1 MAGGQERILRRRI
14 SSIDATKK
22 ITRAM
27 ELIAASRIVK
37 AQGRVQAAKP
47 YSEKVTDVIANLAGG
62 GAGVDHPLLA
72 QPGEINRVAYVVI
85 AADRG
90 LCGGYNNNVLR
101 AVERSIDSDRAAGR
115 DYALILSGKKAA
127 GYFSFRGYEVHAAFE
142 GFSDQP
148 NYSDAK
154 AMAESVA
161 ELFESGQ
168 AQQVQLAYTRF
179 LSMGSQEVTVDQF
192 MPLEASEIG
201 ADAAEE
207 SGGGGYEFEP
217 EPSEILGRL
226 LPRYAEARLYAA
238 LLEASAS
245 EHAARQRA
253 MKAATDNAEDLKIN
267 LTRIMNRARQDAI
280 TTEIMEIVGG
290 AEAMSQDDDG
300 DLEDLIAQSIEGS
313 FATLT
318 TDRTDALTFRSKNDH
333 DRRQHRNQRW
343 KGSRYCR
350 TGSRRRIST
359 RIVARNK
366 HICRD
371 GRRIGRRQSD
381 HWW

>member
-47 YSEKVTDVIANLAGG
+47 YSEKVTDVITNLAGG
-62 GAGVDHPLLA
+62 GAGVDHPLLTA
-72 QPGEINRVAYVVI
+72 PEEVSRVAYVVI

-101 AVERSIDSDRAAGR
+101 AVERAIAADKSQGR
-115 DYALILSGKKAA
+115 DYALVLSGKKAA
-127 GYFSFRGYEVHAAFE
+127 GYFSFRGYEVHAAYE

-154 AMAESVA
+154 TMAETVA
-161 ELFESGQ
+161 ELFENGEV
-168 AQQVQLAYTRF
+168 QQVQLAYTRF
-179 LSMGSQEVTVDQF
+179 ISMGSQEVAVEQF
-192 MPLEASEIG
+192 MPLEPTEIG
-201 ADAAEE
+201 ADVAEDTD
-207 SGGGGYEFEP
+207 GGGYEFEP
-217 EPSEILGRL
+217 EPAEILGRL

-238 LLEASAS
+238 LLESSAS

-267 LTRIMNRARQDAI
+267 LTRIMNRARQDSI
-280 TTEIMEIVGG
+280 TTEIMEIVSG
-290 AEAMSQDDDG
+290 AEAMGQDDDDG
-300 DLEDLIAQSIEGS
+300 LEDLITQSLEGS
-313 FATLT
+313 FAALAS
-318 TDRTDALTFRSKNDH
+318 DRNDA
-333 DRRQHRNQRW
+333 
-343 KGSRYCR
+343 
-350 TGSRRRIST
+350 
-359 RIVARNK
+359 
-366 HICRD
+366 
-371 GRRIGRRQSD
+371 
-381 HWW
+381 

>member
-37 AQGRVQAAKP
+37 AQSRVQAAKP

-62 GAGVDHPLLA
+62 GAGVDHPLLTPA
-72 QPGEINRVAYVVI
+72 DEVTRVAYVAI

-101 AVERSIDSDRAAGR
+101 AVERAIAADQSLDRQ
-115 DYALILSGKKAA
+115 YALVLSGKKAA
-127 GYFSFRGYEVHAAFE
+127 SYFSFRGYEPHAAYE

-154 AMAESVA
+154 AIAESVA
-161 ELFESGQ
+161 DLFESGEV
-168 AQQVQLAYTRF
+168 QQVRLAYTRF
-179 LSMGSQEVTVDQF
+179 LSMGSQEVTIDQF

-201 ADAAEE
+201 ADGDGDT
-207 SGGGGYEFEP
+207 GGGGYEFEP
-217 EPSEILGRL
+217 EPAEILSRL

-238 LLEASAS
+238 LLEGSAS

-253 MKAATDNAEDLKIN
+253 MKAATDNAEDLKTN

-280 TTEIMEIVGG
+280 TTEIMEIVSG
-290 AEAMSQDDDG
+290 AEAMNDDG
-300 DLEDLIAQSIEGS
+300 DDGGLDEAITQSLEGS
-313 FATLT
+313 LAALVS
-318 TDRTDALTFRSKNDH
+318 DRNDA
-333 DRRQHRNQRW
+333 
-343 KGSRYCR
+343 
-350 TGSRRRIST
+350 
-359 RIVARNK
+359 
-366 HICRD
+366 
-371 GRRIGRRQSD
+371 
-381 HWW
+381 

>member
-37 AQGRVQAAKP
+37 AQGRVRSAKP

-62 GAGVDHPLLA
+62 GAGVDHPLLTQA
-72 QPGEINRVAYVVI
+72 DQVNRVAYVVI

-101 AVERSIDSDRAAGR
+101 AVERAIAADQAQGR
-115 DYALILSGKKAA
+115 QYVLVLSGKKAA
-127 GYFSFRGYEVHAAFE
+127 GYFSFRGYEVHAAYE

-154 AMAESVA
+154 TMAESVA
-161 ELFESGQ
+161 ELFESGDV
-168 AQQVQLAYTRF
+168 QQVRLAYTRF

-201 ADAAEE
+201 ADASENTA
-207 SGGGGYEFEP
+207 GGGYEFEP
-217 EPSEILGRL
+217 EPAEILSRL
-226 LPRYAEARLYAA
+226 LPRYVEARLYAA
-238 LLEASAS
+238 LLEGSAS

-253 MKAATDNAEDLKIN
+253 MKAATDNAEDLKTN
-267 LTRIMNRARQDAI
+267 LTRIMNRARQEAI

-290 AEAMSQDDDG
+290 SEAMSDDG
-300 DLEDLIAQSIEGS
+300 DHDLDDAVTQSLEGS
-313 FATLT
+313 LAALVS
-318 TDRTDALTFRSKNDH
+318 DRSDA
-333 DRRQHRNQRW
+333 
-343 KGSRYCR
+343 
-350 TGSRRRIST
+350 
-359 RIVARNK
+359 
-366 HICRD
+366 
-371 GRRIGRRQSD
+371 
-381 HWW
+381 

>member
-62 GAGVDHPLLA
+62 GAGVDHPLLTPA
-72 QPGEINRVAYVVI
+72 DEVTRVAYVVI

-101 AVERSIDSDRAAGR
+101 AVERAIAADRSLDR
-115 DYALILSGKKAA
+115 QYALVLSGKKAA
-127 GYFSFRGYEVHAAFE
+127 SYFSFRGYEPHAAYE

-161 ELFESGQ
+161 ELFESGEV
-168 AQQVQLAYTRF
+168 QQVRLAYTRF
-179 LSMGSQEVTVDQF
+179 LSMGSQEVTIDQF

-201 ADAAEE
+201 ADGDGDT
-207 SGGGGYEFEP
+207 GGGGYEFEP
-217 EPSEILGRL
+217 EPAEILSRL

-238 LLEASAS
+238 LLEGSAS

-253 MKAATDNAEDLKIN
+253 MKAATDNAEDLKTN

-280 TTEIMEIVGG
+280 TTEIMEIVSG
-290 AEAMSQDDDG
+290 AEAMNDDG
-300 DLEDLIAQSIEGS
+300 DDGGLDEAITQSLEGS
-313 FATLT
+313 LAALVS
-318 TDRTDALTFRSKNDH
+318 DRNDA
-333 DRRQHRNQRW
+333 
-343 KGSRYCR
+343 
-350 TGSRRRIST
+350 
-359 RIVARNK
+359 
-366 HICRD
+366 
-371 GRRIGRRQSD
+371 
-381 HWW
+381 

>member
-37 AQGRVQAAKP
+37 AQGRVRSAKP

-62 GAGVDHPLLA
+62 GAGVDHPLLTQA
-72 QPGEINRVAYVVI
+72 DQVNRVAYVVI

-101 AVERSIDSDRAAGR
+101 AVERAIAADQAQGR
-115 DYALILSGKKAA
+115 QYVLVLSGKKAA
-127 GYFSFRGYEVHAAFE
+127 GYFSFRGYEVHAAYE

-154 AMAESVA
+154 TMAESVA
-161 ELFESGQ
+161 ELFESGD
-168 AQQVQLAYTRF
+168 VQEVRLAYTRF

-201 ADAAEE
+201 ADVSEDTA
-207 SGGGGYEFEP
+207 GGGYEFEP
-217 EPSEILGRL
+217 EPAEILSRL
-226 LPRYAEARLYAA
+226 LPRYVEARLYAA
-238 LLEASAS
+238 LLEGSAS

-253 MKAATDNAEDLKIN
+253 MKAATDNAEDLKTN
-267 LTRIMNRARQDAI
+267 LTRIMNRARQEAI
-280 TTEIMEIVGG
+280 TTEIMEIVSGS
-290 AEAMSQDDDG
+290 EAMADDDDD
-300 DLEDLIAQSIEGS
+300 DLEDAITQSLEGS
-313 FATLT
+313 LAALIS
-318 TDRTDALTFRSKNDH
+318 DRSDA
-333 DRRQHRNQRW
+333 
-343 KGSRYCR
+343 
-350 TGSRRRIST
+350 
-359 RIVARNK
+359 
-366 HICRD
+366 
-371 GRRIGRRQSD
+371 
-381 HWW
+381 

>member
-1 MAGGQERILRRRI
+1 
-14 SSIDATKK
+14 
-22 ITRAM
+22 
-27 ELIAASRIVK
+27 
-37 AQGRVQAAKP
+37 
-47 YSEKVTDVIANLAGG
+47 
-62 GAGVDHPLLA
+62 
-72 QPGEINRVAYVVI
+72 
-85 AADRG
+85 
-90 LCGGYNNNVLR
+90 
-101 AVERSIDSDRAAGR
+101 
-115 DYALILSGKKAA
+115 LSGKKAA

-318 TDRTDALTFRSKNDH
+318 TDRTDA
-333 DRRQHRNQRW
+333 
-343 KGSRYCR
+343 
-350 TGSRRRIST
+350 
-359 RIVARNK
+359 
-366 HICRD
+366 
-371 GRRIGRRQSD
+371 
-381 HWW
+381 

>member
-62 GAGVDHPLLA
+62 GAGVDHPLLTPA
-72 QPGEINRVAYVVI
+72 DEVTRVAYVVI

-101 AVERSIDSDRAAGR
+101 AVERAIAADRSLDR
-115 DYALILSGKKAA
+115 QYALVLSGKKAA
-127 GYFSFRGYEVHAAFE
+127 SYFSFRGYEVHAAYE

-154 AMAESVA
+154 AIAESVA
-161 ELFESGQ
+161 DLFESGEV
-168 AQQVQLAYTRF
+168 QQVRLAYTRF
-179 LSMGSQEVTVDQF
+179 LSMGSQEVTIDQF

-201 ADAAEE
+201 ADGDGDT
-207 SGGGGYEFEP
+207 GGGGYEFEP
-217 EPSEILGRL
+217 EPAEILSRL

-238 LLEASAS
+238 LLEGSAS

-253 MKAATDNAEDLKIN
+253 MKAATDNAEDLKTN

-280 TTEIMEIVGG
+280 TTEIMEIVSG
-290 AEAMSQDDDG
+290 AEAMNDDG
-300 DLEDLIAQSIEGS
+300 DDGGLDEAITQSLEGS
-313 FATLT
+313 LAALVS
-318 TDRTDALTFRSKNDH
+318 DRNDA
-333 DRRQHRNQRW
+333 
-343 KGSRYCR
+343 
-350 TGSRRRIST
+350 
-359 RIVARNK
+359 
-366 HICRD
+366 
-371 GRRIGRRQSD
+371 
-381 HWW
+381 

>member
-37 AQGRVQAAKP
+37 AQGRVRSAKP

-62 GAGVDHPLLA
+62 GAGVDHPLLTQA
-72 QPGEINRVAYVVI
+72 DQVNRVAYVVI

-101 AVERSIDSDRAAGR
+101 AVERAIAADQAQGR
-115 DYALILSGKKAA
+115 QYVLVLSGKKAA
-127 GYFSFRGYEVHAAFE
+127 GYFSFRGYEVHAAYE

-154 AMAESVA
+154 TMAESVA
-161 ELFESGQ
+161 ELFESGDV
-168 AQQVQLAYTRF
+168 QQVRLAYTRF

-201 ADAAEE
+201 ADASENTA
-207 SGGGGYEFEP
+207 GGGYEFEP
-217 EPSEILGRL
+217 EPAEILSRL
-226 LPRYAEARLYAA
+226 LPRYVEARLYAA
-238 LLEASAS
+238 LLEGSAS

-253 MKAATDNAEDLKIN
+253 MKAATDNAEDLKTN
-267 LTRIMNRARQDAI
+267 LTRIMNRARQEAI
-280 TTEIMEIVGG
+280 TTEIMEIVSGS
-290 AEAMSQDDDG
+290 EAMSDDG
-300 DLEDLIAQSIEGS
+300 DHDLDDAITQSLEGS
-313 FATLT
+313 LAALVS
-318 TDRTDALTFRSKNDH
+318 DRSDA
-333 DRRQHRNQRW
+333 
-343 KGSRYCR
+343 
-350 TGSRRRIST
+350 
-359 RIVARNK
+359 
-366 HICRD
+366 
-371 GRRIGRRQSD
+371 
-381 HWW
+381 

>member
-47 YSEKVTDVIANLAGG
+47 YSEKVTDVITNLAGG
-62 GAGVDHPLLA
+62 GAGVDHPLLTTA
-72 QPGEINRVAYVVI
+72 EQVDRVAYVVI

-101 AVERSIDSDRAAGR
+101 AVERAIEADKSQGR
-115 DYALILSGKKAA
+115 GYALVVSGKKAA
-127 GYFSFRGYEVHAAFE
+127 GYFSFRGFDIHASYE

-148 NYSDAK
+148 SYNDAK

-161 ELFESGQ
+161 ELFENGEV
-168 AQQVQLAYTRF
+168 QQVQLAFTRF
-179 LSMGSQEVTVDQF
+179 LSMGSQEVALQQF
-192 MPLEASEIG
+192 MPLEPSEIG
-201 ADAAEE
+201 ADVAED
-207 SGGGGYEFEP
+207 SDSGGYEFEP
-217 EPSEILGRL
+217 EPAEILGRL

-267 LTRIMNRARQDAI
+267 LTRIMNRARQDSI
-280 TTEIMEIVGG
+280 TTEIMEIVSG

-300 DLEDLIAQSIEGS
+300 GLNDIIEQSLEGS
-313 FATLT
+313 FAALAS
-318 TDRTDALTFRSKNDH
+318 DRNDA
-333 DRRQHRNQRW
+333 
-343 KGSRYCR
+343 
-350 TGSRRRIST
+350 
-359 RIVARNK
+359 
-366 HICRD
+366 
-371 GRRIGRRQSD
+371 
-381 HWW
+381 

>member
-62 GAGVDHPLLA
+62 GAGVDHPLLTPA
-72 QPGEINRVAYVVI
+72 DEVTRVAYVVI

-101 AVERSIDSDRAAGR
+101 AVERAIAADRSLDR
-115 DYALILSGKKAA
+115 QYALVLSGKKAA
-127 GYFSFRGYEVHAAFE
+127 SYFSFRGYEPHAAYE

-154 AMAESVA
+154 AIAESVA
-161 ELFESGQ
+161 DLFESGEV
-168 AQQVQLAYTRF
+168 QQVRLAYTRF
-179 LSMGSQEVTVDQF
+179 LSMGSQEVTIDQF

-201 ADAAEE
+201 ADGDGDT
-207 SGGGGYEFEP
+207 GGGGYEFEP
-217 EPSEILGRL
+217 EPAEILSRL

-238 LLEASAS
+238 LLEGSAS

-253 MKAATDNAEDLKIN
+253 MKAATDNAEDLKTN

-280 TTEIMEIVGG
+280 TTEIMEIVSG
-290 AEAMSQDDDG
+290 AEAMNDDG
-300 DLEDLIAQSIEGS
+300 DDGGLDEAITQSLEGS
-313 FATLT
+313 LAALVS
-318 TDRTDALTFRSKNDH
+318 DRNDA
-333 DRRQHRNQRW
+333 
-343 KGSRYCR
+343 
-350 TGSRRRIST
+350 
-359 RIVARNK
+359 
-366 HICRD
+366 
-371 GRRIGRRQSD
+371 
-381 HWW
+381 

>member
-72 QPGEINRVAYVVI
+72 QPGDINRVAYVVI

-127 GYFSFRGYEVHAAFE
+127 GYFSFRGYDVHAAFE

-161 ELFESGQ
+161 ELFENGE

-201 ADAAEE
+201 AEATEE
-207 SGGGGYEFEP
+207 AGGGYEFEP
-217 EPSEILGRL
+217 EQSEILGRL

-313 FATLT
+313 FAALA
-318 TDRTDALTFRSKNDH
+318 TDRTDA
-333 DRRQHRNQRW
+333 
-343 KGSRYCR
+343 
-350 TGSRRRIST
+350 
-359 RIVARNK
+359 
-366 HICRD
+366 
-371 GRRIGRRQSD
+371 
-381 HWW
+381 